1 MTLARLPKPPSE
13 VFTAQHYVRTYV
25 RTYIWPPVD
34 GAFVARS
41 GQNPLF
47 QNPMGT
53 LLSAKTGPRH
63 SKTPPKEAYTW
74 RPDLGQQWKYK
85 YKCRGHYYFCDVR
98 FYVRFYRMLLHP
110 HKERIHSNPTRG
122 SHSNKNY
129 VRNMPG
135 KLRITYYD
143 GCTYVR
149 TLTHV
154 RTYVLHRLYIRA
166 YVFVSSPQ

>member
-1 MTLARLPKPPSE
+1 MRGCRSLPRRCSPRN
-13 VFTAQHYVRTYV
+13 TTCARTYV

-41 GQNPLF
+41 GQDPLF

-63 SKTPPKEAYTW
+63 SKTPPKGAYTW